1 MNGSGISRRGALTG
15 ASLGLTLP
23 ALAACGADETDTA
36 GDSGSATG
44 RSRDPESPDSPTAS
58 EAPSESPTKK
68 KQKKPKDDGGIAAT
82 ADVPVGGG
90 LVLAEQQLVIT
101 QPTKGEFKG
110 FSAVCT
116 HQGCLVDDVTD
127 TINCPCHGSAFSIE
141 DGSVVG
147 GPAPSPLP
155 EEQLVVEGGSIDLA

>member
-1 MNGSGISRRGALTG
+1 MNSSGISRRSALTG

-23 ALAACGADETDTA
+23 VLAACG

-44 RSRDPESPDSPTAS
+44 RASDPETPDSPTTS
-58 EAPSESPTKK
+58 EPPSESPTKK
-68 KQKKPKDDGGIAAT
+68 KRKKAKGDGGIAAT

-116 HQGCLVDDVTD
+116 HQGCLVDDVTG
-127 TINCPCHGSAFSIE
+127 TINCPCHGSAYSID

-147 GPAPSPLP
+147 GPAPAPLA
-155 EEQLVVEGGSIDLA
+155 EEKLVVEGGSIDLA